1 MCLFFGVSSKKG
13 FKGTINMGI
22 GWDRDGWLDDPKIW
36 VELFAAKKAF
46 DLARSG
52 CLSTY
57 KHVLGR
63 S

>member
-1 MCLFFGVSSKKG
+1 
-13 FKGTINMGI
+13 MGI